1 AREAPKLM
9 EQAADAVMAAPSAPA
24 AGAVAVEESMA
35 REALRSADQVS
46 AGERA
51 ASLRY
56 AGDKTFVN
64 RSGVWVDTAFT
75 DAQPQQ
81 EIAFGSAA
89 YFDLLAQHPEW
100 RDYFAV
106 SPNLIVVLEDT
117 AYVIADTGET
127 LAEPV
132 AAPTAASQ
140 SVTPTVA
147 AAATANPVITPG
159 IATSSPSPTVAVA
172 VAAPPAEP
180 NQQAPLCTAPAFAVG
195 LIGLAGVFVRGHR
208 RSR

>member
-1 AREAPKLM
+1 MRWPKAWRE
-9 EQAADAVMAAPSAPA
+9 S
-24 AGAVAVEESMA
+24 
-35 REALRSADQVS
+35 LRSADQVS

-81 EIAFGSAA
+81 EIAFGGAA

-100 RDYFAV
+100 RDYLAV
-106 SPNLIVVLEDT
+106 SPNLIVVLEGT

-127 LAEPV
+127 LAEPPT
-132 AAPTAASQ
+132 APTAANPSATVLAEPLATP
-140 SVTPTVA
+140 SVATAPPPDVTPIGVA
-147 AAATANPVITPG
+147 AVPTPG
-159 IATSSPSPTVAVA
+159 SEVVADRFRRLRGRCRCVAFLLLPSVWSEWQAYSPS
-172 VAAPPAEP
+172 AADA
-180 NQQAPLCTAPAFAVG
+180 
-195 LIGLAGVFVRGHR
+195 
-208 RSR
+208 SRLFPRL